1 MTARLIA
8 RPELWA
14 ADALPL
20 LPARKAQAELAL
32 YLDMLLAWNKKLNLT
47 AYQDPAAI
55 LADLI
60 QDSFFLAPFLE
71 NLFSGR
77 NWQQTL
83 ILDPGAGAG
92 LPGIPLRLVWPHGT
106 YIMIERRQKRALFLQ
121 NAISRLKLTDLQ
133 IHTGDAS
140 DLFLGRCRSKAS
152 CILSRAFMPWHELLP
167 FCEPAL
173 AQAGLIVI
181 MANQPPPALPQGWRL
196 ADSLAYSLP
205 ARTRWF
211 WAIERE
217 A

>member
-20 LPARKAQAELAL
+20 LPCGKAQAELAL
-32 YLDMLLAWNKKLNLT
+32 YLDMLLDWNKKLNLT

-55 LADLI
+55 LAGLI

-77 NWQQTL
+77 NWRQPL

-92 LPGIPLRLVWPHGT
+92 LPGIPLRLVWPRGK
-106 YIMIERRQKRALFLQ
+106 YVMIERRQKRALFLQ
-121 NAISRLKLTDLQ
+121 NASSRLRLPGVLVRA
-133 IHTGDAS
+133 GDAR
-140 DLFLGRCRSKAS
+140 DLFLGQYRAKAS
-152 CILSRAFMPWHELLP
+152 CILSRAFMPWRELLP

-173 AQAGLIVI
+173 AGDGLIVI
-181 MANQPPPALPQGWRL
+181 MANEPPPALPQGWRL
-196 ADSLAYSLP
+196 AASLPYSLP

-217 A
+217 